1 MIPFDAASD
10 IPIEDQKIQAMKR
23 IQVENKTYHFNS
35 LTIVVTTNVFYLKE
49 LSSLVYVT
57 LFLKRGKC
65 LIDRTLPGLPSS
77 EKSFCLSSKN

>member
-10 IPIEDQKIQAMKR
+10 IPIEDQKIQAMKK

-35 LTIVVTTNVFYLKE
+35 LTIVVTNVFYLKE

-65 LIDRTLPGLPSS
+65 IIDRTLPGLPSS
-77 EKSFCLSSKN
+77 EKSFCLPSKN

>member
-23 IQVENKTYHFNS
+23 IQVENFNS

-77 EKSFCLSSKN
+77 EKSFCLPSKN